1 MQIFVSFSMG
11 VGALNGRLGWWNK
24 IVHGEG

>member
-11 VGALNGRLGWWNK
+11 VGALNGRLGCWNK